1 MVDFLCS
8 KISSFDVRRIQP
20 TPKSSK
26 VEIGFWLHSNKN
38 SFYLD
43 LYPCLGPMQR
53 PHSMRGTRIGLG
65 LCLSAMRRGTARAA
79 RRSHPTIGRSP
90 RVSLRARLPAR
101 ASPSARVSLSARLP
115 PRASPSPRVSL
126 RGVPL
131 PARPARLAALS
142 PGVPLPGRPA
152 LGAALSP
159 GVPLAGR
166 RPPRAS
172 RCPLTGSTEAAPPSR
187 QTQTQSGPCCLRAV
201 DGIG

>member
-53 PHSMRGTRIGLG
+53 PHSMRGTRIRLG

-79 RRSHPTIGRSP
+79 RRSRPTLPTLGPTIGRSP
-90 RVSLRARLPAR
+90 
-101 ASPSARVSLSARLP
+101 P
-115 PRASPSPRVSL
+115 PRAARGAPR
-126 RGVPL
+126 
-131 PARPARLAALS
+131 
-142 PGVPLPGRPA
+142 
-152 LGAALSP
+152 
-159 GVPLAGR
+159 R
-166 RPPRAS
+166 R
-172 RCPLTGSTEAAPPSR
+172 
-187 QTQTQSGPCCLRAV
+187 
-201 DGIG
+201 

>member
-1 MVDFLCS
+1 MFDESSQQCCQLPRARKSKLASGYTLIRITFPFQDTFHHFRTTWLIFLCS

-90 RVSLRARLPAR
+90 
-101 ASPSARVSLSARLP
+101 P
-115 PRASPSPRVSL
+115 PRAARGAPR
-126 RGVPL
+126 RW
-131 PARPARLAALS
+131 
-142 PGVPLPGRPA
+142 
-152 LGAALSP
+152 
-159 GVPLAGR
+159 
-166 RPPRAS
+166 
-172 RCPLTGSTEAAPPSR
+172 
-187 QTQTQSGPCCLRAV
+187 
-201 DGIG
+201 